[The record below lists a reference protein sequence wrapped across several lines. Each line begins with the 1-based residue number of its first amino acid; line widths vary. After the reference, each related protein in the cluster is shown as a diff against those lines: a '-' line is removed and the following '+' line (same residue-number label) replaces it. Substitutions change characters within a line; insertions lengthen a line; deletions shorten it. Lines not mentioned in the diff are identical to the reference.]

1 MALIPCT
8 ASLAFPLFLAS
19 SMAGYRGRLGG
30 FVFNFFLSC
39 MDGSICMHT
48 GLDLLS
54 FFLSF
59 FLAFITSG
67 FNSIT
72 SYVMLRA

>member
-1 MALIPCT
+1 
-8 ASLAFPLFLAS
+8 
-19 SMAGYRGRLGG
+19 MAGYRGRLGG

-59 FLAFITSG
+59 FFGLYYFRVQLDYELRDVESVSG
-67 FNSIT
+67 SNSAPI
-72 SYVMLRA
+72 

>member
-1 MALIPCT
+1 
-8 ASLAFPLFLAS
+8 
-19 SMAGYRGRLGG
+19 
-30 FVFNFFLSC
+30 

-54 FFLSF
+54 F
-59 FLAFITSG
+59 ITTSG

-72 SYVMLRA
+72 SYVISRA